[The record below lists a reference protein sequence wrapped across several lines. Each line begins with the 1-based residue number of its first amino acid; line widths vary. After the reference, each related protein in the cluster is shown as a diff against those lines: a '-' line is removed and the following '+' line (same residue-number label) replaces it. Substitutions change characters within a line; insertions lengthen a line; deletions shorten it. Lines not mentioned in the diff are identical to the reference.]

1 MIPIEKLNILAL
13 IPARGGSKGVPR
25 KNIIKLG
32 EHPLIAYSIVAAK
45 LSKYINRTIVTTDDR
60 EIAEVS
66 RKYGAEIPFMR
77 PKILSKDNSL
87 DIDFFKHALAW
98 LKDNENYKPNY
109 IVQLRP
115 TTPLREVAVIDNA
128 IETIMNNIM
137 ATSLRSAHEC
147 EKIIGYKLFRIE
159 NKYIKFFGEEDFKKG
174 EEYYNLPRQVLPETY
189 NPNGYVDVIIP
200 KILDN
205 TNTLHGKHIIPFI
218 TPEVPDI
225 DIFKDF
231 ANAGRAINL
240 KEFCPLIKE
249 LKRIKFREQ

>member
-1 MIPIEKLNILAL
+1 MIPAEKLNILAL

-66 RKYGAEIPFMR
+66 KNYGAEIPFMR
-77 PKILSKDNSL
+77 PKELAKDDSL
-87 DIDFFKHALAW
+87 DIDFFKHTLSW
-98 LKDNENYKPNY
+98 LKDNGNYKPNY

-147 EKIIGYKLFRIE
+147 EKITGYKLFRIE
-159 NKYIKFFGEEDFKKG
+159 DKYIKFFGEEDFKKG
-174 EEYYNLPRQVLPETY
+174 EEYYNLPRQVLPKTY
-189 NPNGYVDVIIP
+189 NPNGYVDIIIP
-200 KILDN
+200 KTLDN
-205 TNTLHGKHIIPFI
+205 TNTLHGENIIPFI
-218 TPEVPDI
+218 TLEVPDI
-225 DIFKDF
+225 DIFKDILY
-231 ANAGRAINL
+231 AQRVINM
-240 KEFCPLIKE
+240 KVYHPLIKE
-249 LKRIKFREQ
+249 LKRLELRSQ